1 MSTSVMGYSPESPRD
16 MSPDAISPYPD
27 RPIRPL
33 PKRRLRERL
42 SPDVADSIKYPP
54 APKTTTPLFY
64 HPYNVREESGTNG
77 LVESQHPSERERAD
91 QIERNYISRRNG
103 DELDSDEDEAAYRSR
118 IYSRHSADTTGR
130 SYRYVQKPETKHPN
144 PQPPGSTASSAD
156 GYDSFENTN
165 NKKKRKIPTP
175 GDSNL
180 NGVHLSGDLAGMG
193 ISGPEDLAEDIGNG
207 VGTYH
212 SSSNI
217 SQGISG
223 PGRGRY
229 GRIRNGRSPL
239 RTLSDATGNWGNGR
253 STKHRQSQWPT
264 STESPG
270 IISRSIANANA
281 EKSPIT
287 PSQGQENISLLQ
299 QQASKKSSPAST
311 QFTFTCDSQ
320 VPGTVA
326 WPGPST
332 TPKMSQSPAA
342 IKAMSSQATQTSPSI
357 PVNANAQS
365 IVAQAKHG
373 LAASQN
379 APNGQKPAQ
388 AQPAPPKK
396 PRRRTGKEYLIAA
409 RQRKQE
415 QEDWN
420 YRNPPPK
427 DEDPYVCEF
436 CEYERIFGTPP
447 EALIK
452 QYEIKDRRRKKQE
465 AEKRRLLE
473 KAKMRSRKGKKGNK
487 NTAKTSSVPQ
497 NRQAEQQQAQQP
509 TSANQSQSQGT
520 QSEEY
525 YEDEYDDE
533 YPQDEPPP
541 SPVARALAP
550 PASRRSEVAHPDP
563 GKQTMIH
570 GAESIDTRA

>member
-1 MSTSVMGYSPESPRD
+1 

-91 QIERNYISRRNG
+91 EIERNYISRRNG

-180 NGVHLSGDLAGMG
+180 NGVHLSGDMAGMG

-239 RTLSDATGNWGNGR
+239 RTLSDATSNWGNGR
-253 STKHRQSQWPT
+253 SAKQRQSQWPT
-264 STESPG
+264 SSKTPLWRPVPTIALFTNTTTSR
-270 IISRSIANANA
+270 ISRN
-281 EKSPIT
+281 
-287 PSQGQENISLLQ
+287 
-299 QQASKKSSPAST
+299 
-311 QFTFTCDSQ
+311 
-320 VPGTVA
+320 
-326 WPGPST
+326 
-332 TPKMSQSPAA
+332 
-342 IKAMSSQATQTSPSI
+342 
-357 PVNANAQS
+357 
-365 IVAQAKHG
+365 
-373 LAASQN
+373 
-379 APNGQKPAQ
+379 
-388 AQPAPPKK
+388 
-396 PRRRTGKEYLIAA
+396 YL
-409 RQRKQE
+409 
-415 QEDWN
+415 
-420 YRNPPPK
+420 
-427 DEDPYVCEF
+427 
-436 CEYERIFGTPP
+436 
-447 EALIK
+447 
-452 QYEIKDRRRKKQE
+452 
-465 AEKRRLLE
+465 
-473 KAKMRSRKGKKGNK
+473 
-487 NTAKTSSVPQ
+487 
-497 NRQAEQQQAQQP
+497 
-509 TSANQSQSQGT
+509 
-520 QSEEY
+520 
-525 YEDEYDDE
+525 
-533 YPQDEPPP
+533 
-541 SPVARALAP
+541 
-550 PASRRSEVAHPDP
+550 
-563 GKQTMIH
+563 
-570 GAESIDTRA
+570 